1 MRIFLNRIP
10 SWAAAT
16 QAATSRVKVT
26 QNHVIGHAHT
36 QGPNM
41 GGDVY
46 PGFCAAAVQAAP
58 VFLDRDASISK
69 LEQWVGKAKGAG
81 ADLIV
86 FGESYIPAFPLW
98 NMLYAPIDQHAF
110 YRRIYDN
117 AIEVPSPQ
125 VDRLGDIAR
134 RHRVVLSVGVTEK
147 CTESM
152 GTMWNTN
159 LLFDADGTLVNRHR
173 KLVPTWAEKLTWAN
187 GDASNLRVEQTELAK
202 LGVLICGEN
211 TNTLARFALLA
222 QGEQVHIATYPPA
235 WPVRRPGANQSY
247 NLADAIRIRSAAHAF
262 EGKVFNIVASCAL
275 DEQAISEVSQGDAD
289 LRRILASAPPATSMI
304 LGPQGEPLAEPQ
316 VGGEGMVV
324 AKIDISLSIE
334 QKQIHDIVGSY
345 NRFDVFRL
353 TVDQR
358 PNRPISVIRDEA
370 DGHRSDPAARASRV
384 GTPTDS
390 GVSIGEPL
398 PGTSTASARG
408 NRQRGVAP

>member
-1 MRIFLNRIP
+1 M
-10 SWAAAT
+10 AT
-16 QAATSRVKVT
+16 LA
-26 QNHVIGHAHT
+26 G
-36 QGPNM
+36 QGADM

-46 PGFCAAAVQAAP
+46 QCFCAAAVQAAP
-58 VFLDRDASISK
+58 VFLDRDASISR
-69 LEQWVGKAKGAG
+69 LEQGAAKAKAAG

-110 YRRIYDN
+110 YRRLYDN

-125 VDRLGDIAR
+125 LDQLGDIAR

-147 CTESM
+147 GTESM

-159 LLFDADGTLVNRHR
+159 LLFDADGTLLNRHR

-202 LGVLICGEN
+202 LGMLICGEN

-222 QGEQVHIATYPPA
+222 QGEQVHIASYPPA
-235 WPVRRPGANQSY
+235 WPVRRPGANQNY
-247 NLADAIRIRSAAHAF
+247 NLTDAIRIRSAAHAF
-262 EGKVFNIVASCAL
+262 EGKVFNVVASCAL
-275 DEQAISEVSQGDAD
+275 DEQAISEVSQGDAEV
-289 LRRILASAPPATSMI
+289 RRILASAPPATSMI
-304 LGPQGEPLAEPQ
+304 LGPQGELLAEPH

-324 AKIDISLSIE
+324 AEIDISLSIE

-358 PNRPISVIRDEA
+358 PNRPITVIREEA
-370 DGHRSDPAARASRV
+370 GAKADTPADV
-384 GTPTDS
+384 GPTM
-390 GVSIGEPL
+390 GEPP
-398 PGTSTASARG
+398 PGASNGSARG
-408 NRQRGVAP
+408 RQK